1 MDGHSDRVAAS
12 RFLDHSSTGVS
23 SRNDYEISI
32 DEERKGLLSG
42 TDAPLLSSRGHS
54 NASSIKSND
63 VLRKRIRTVLFA
75 LGGTISLIVT
85 GMYVA
90 SLLTGCSKDASESKS
105 LHFNGQILRSNGT
118 HDFKRTVL
126 IVSIDGLRYDS
137 TIGGLH
143 VCLDYIM

>member
-1 MDGHSDRVAAS
+1 MDGHSDRVATS

-23 SRNDYEISI
+23 SHNDYEIAI

-54 NASSIKSND
+54 NATSIKSSD
-63 VLRKRIRTVLFA
+63 VLRKRIRIALFA

-90 SLLTGCSKDASESKS
+90 SLLPGCSKDASESAKS
-105 LHFNGQILRSNGT
+105 LHFNGQSFRSNGT

-126 IVSIDGLRYDS
+126 LVSIDGLRYD
-137 TIGGLH
+137 
-143 VCLDYIM
+143 